1 MKLQVEH
8 VFQVSRDVLWQVL
21 HDQTRMADWIPG
33 CDKLEEIE
41 PDRFAAT
48 MKIGVGAIKGTYKGT
63 VQIGEKQE
71 PSQYTLAVEGS
82 AAPGFVRGKA
92 LMKLHVEDNNVT
104 RLVIDADAQVGG
116 LIASVGQRFVSG
128 IAKQLTRELLA
139 NIEQSLQPKPEAT
152 A

>member
-8 VFQVSRDVLWQVL
+8 VFQVSRDVLWQGL

-33 CDKLEEIE
+33 CDKLEEIG

-63 VQIGEKQE
+63 VQVTEKQE
-71 PSQYTLAVEGS
+71 PSQYTLAVEGN

-92 LMKLHVEDNNVT
+92 LMKLQVEDGNAT
-104 RLVIDADAQVGG
+104 RLVIDADVQVGG

-128 IAKQLTRELLA
+128 IAKQLMRELLV
-139 NIEQSLQPKPEAT
+139 NIEQSLKPETT

>member
-1 MKLQVEH
+1 MKLQAEH

-33 CDKLEEIE
+33 CDKLEEIG

-63 VQIGEKQE
+63 VQVTEKQE
-71 PSQYTLAVEGS
+71 PSQYTLAVEGN

-92 LMKLHVEDNNVT
+92 LMKLQVEDGNAT
-104 RLVIDADAQVGG
+104 RLVIDADVQVGG

-128 IAKQLTRELLA
+128 IAKQLMRELLV
-139 NIEQSLQPKPEAT
+139 NIEQSLKPETT

>member
-33 CDKLEEIE
+33 CDKLEEIG

-48 MKIGVGAIKGTYKGT
+48 MQIGIGAIKGTYKGT
-63 VQIGEKQE
+63 VQVTEKQE
-71 PSQYTLAVEGS
+71 PSQYTLAVEGN

-92 LMKLHVEDNNVT
+92 LMKLQVEDGNAT
-104 RLVIDADAQVGG
+104 RLVIDADVQVGG

-128 IAKQLTRELLA
+128 IAKQLMRELLV
-139 NIEQSLQPKPEAT
+139 NIEQSLKPETT

>member
-1 MKLQVEH
+1 MCFKCR
-8 VFQVSRDVLWQVL
+8 RDVLWQVL

-33 CDKLEEIE
+33 CDKLEEIG

-63 VQIGEKQE
+63 VQVTEKQE
-71 PSQYTLAVEGS
+71 PSQYTLAVEGN

-92 LMKLHVEDNNVT
+92 LMKLQVEDGNAT
-104 RLVIDADAQVGG
+104 RLVIDADVQVGG

-128 IAKQLTRELLA
+128 IAKQLMRELLV
-139 NIEQSLQPKPEAT
+139 NIEQSLKPETT

>member
-1 MKLQVEH
+1 MKLQGEH

-33 CDKLEEIE
+33 CDKLEEIG

-63 VQIGEKQE
+63 VQVTEKQE
-71 PSQYTLAVEGS
+71 PSQYTLAVEGN

-92 LMKLHVEDNNVT
+92 LMKLQVEDGNAT
-104 RLVIDADAQVGG
+104 RLVIDADVQVGG

-128 IAKQLTRELLA
+128 IAKQLMRELLV
-139 NIEQSLQPKPEAT
+139 NIEQSLKPETT